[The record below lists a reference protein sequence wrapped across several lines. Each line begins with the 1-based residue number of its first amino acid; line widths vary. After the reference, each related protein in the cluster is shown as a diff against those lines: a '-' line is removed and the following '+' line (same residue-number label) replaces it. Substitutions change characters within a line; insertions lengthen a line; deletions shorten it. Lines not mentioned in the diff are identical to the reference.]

1 MHVRVSVVALALFA
15 LVSGACDDPSAP
27 ATPTAAESVTR
38 PSATVPGPSATATPA
53 SPAASGTTFEIAVA
67 GGEVTGGGRQRVE
80 VGDRVRLVITA
91 DVSDHV
97 HVHVYDLLED
107 VSPGQPVEIEF
118 VADIPGVVEVELEDA
133 QLTLLELEIHG

>member
-1 MHVRVSVVALALFA
+1 MHVRVSAVALVALA
-15 LVSGACDDPSAP
+15 VWSGACDGSSAP
-27 ATPTAAESVTR
+27 PTPPSSEPVTR
-38 PSATVPGPSATATPA
+38 SSATAPQPSATATRS
-53 SPAASGTTFEIAVA
+53 SPAETATTFEITVA

-107 VSPGQPVEIEF
+107 VTPGEPVEIEF